1 MHNPIVLLTDFGT
14 RDAFVGIMK
23 GVIARVNPAAR
34 MIDLNHNI
42 PPGDIRRAAL
52 TLWQAAGFFPKGSI
66 FLSVIDPG
74 VGTPRRAIIADD
86 GTYRFVGPDNGSF
99 SYVMNEDAAAWELAN
114 PQYRLPTPGT
124 TFHGRDIF
132 SPAAAHASLG
142 VSSPSFGPA
151 VPDPVRL
158 PPPRLEITPE
168 GSIHGEILHA
178 DHFGNLLT
186 SLGQFMHTA
195 DGQLQITPW
204 MSTSP
209 KQNINP
215 AQYRVHLPDGRA
227 LPWAKTFGE
236 IPAGACA
243 AVIGSAGLIEIAANR
258 HSAADL
264 LDLHGGEIVT
274 IKSLKT

>member
-23 GVIARVNPAAR
+23 GVIARINPAAR

-42 PPGDIRRAAL
+42 PPGDIGRAAL
-52 TLWQAAGFFPKGSI
+52 TLWQAADFFPKGSI

-74 VGTPRRAIIADD
+74 VGTPRRAIIADN

-99 SYVMNEDAAAWELAN
+99 SYVMSEDSPAWELAN
-114 PQYRLPTPGT
+114 PQYMLTSPGM
-124 TFHGRDIF
+124 TFHGRDVF

-142 VSSPSFGPA
+142 VSPSSFGPA
-151 VPDPVRL
+151 VPNPVRL
-158 PPPRLEITPE
+158 PPPRLEITLE

-186 SLGQFMHTA
+186 SLGQFTHTPE
-195 DGQLQITPW
+195 GQLHLTPW
-204 MSTSP
+204 ASTTP

-215 AQYRVHLPDGRA
+215 AQYRVHLPDGRP

-236 IPAGACA
+236 IPAGTCA
-243 AVIGSAGLIEIAANR
+243 ALIGSTGLIEIAANR
-258 HSAADL
+258 HSAAEL
-264 LDLHGGEIVT
+264 LKLRDGDIVT
-274 IKSLKT
+274 IRSI